1 MFQFISDKIRKDAKR
16 KVLQNLN
23 GEGIISA
30 DGRLAFVLDTT
41 RHLMIVVNENNQ
53 FREYGKHDILE
64 VKIEDEN
71 EKGYKRSLFSTLVW
85 YEIGKM
91 IDSKGGLQKVLS
103 GWVTEKEIVTVKKIF
118 LRLNV
123 KDYQTPYY
131 DFIFYEKGIIA
142 NKKEC
147 YELALRW
154 YSLINVLKHQ

>member
-16 KVLQNLN
+16 KALQNVN

-30 DGRLAFVLDTT
+30 DGRLAFVMDTS
-41 RHLMIVVNENNQ
+41 RKVMVVINESNQ
-53 FREYGKHDILE
+53 FKEYSKHDILE
-64 VKIEDEN
+64 IKIEDEN
-71 EKGYKRSLFSTLVW
+71 EKGYKRNLFSTLVW

-118 LRLNV
+118 LRLIV
-123 KDYQTPYY
+123 KDFHTPYY
-131 DFIFYEKGIIA
+131 DFIVYEKGILA
-142 NKKEC
+142 DKKEC
-147 YELALRW
+147 YELGLRW

>member
-16 KVLQNLN
+16 KALQNVN

-41 RHLMIVVNENNQ
+41 RKKMIVVNESNQ

-71 EKGYKRSLFSTLVW
+71 EKGYKRSLFSTLIW
-85 YEIGKM
+85 YEIGKI

-103 GWVTEKEIVTVKKIF
+103 SWVTEKEIITVEKIF
-118 LRLNV
+118 LRLMV
-123 KDYQTPYY
+123 IDFQTPYY
-131 DFIFYEKGIIA
+131 DFIFYEKGILA
-142 NKKEC
+142 DKKEC

>member
-16 KVLQNLN
+16 KALQNIS

-30 DGRLAFVLDTT
+30 DGRLAFALDTA
-41 RHLMIVVNENNQ
+41 RHKLIVVNENNHILE
-53 FREYGKHDILE
+53 FGKYDILE

-71 EKGYKRSLFSTLVW
+71 EKGYKRSLFSTLLW

-103 GWVTEKEIVTVKKIF
+103 SWVTEKEIVTVRKIF
-118 LRLNV
+118 IRLSV

-131 DFIFYEKGIIA
+131 DFIIYEKGLMA
-142 NKKEC
+142 NKREC
-147 YELALRW
+147 YELGLRW
-154 YSLINVLKHQ
+154 YSLINFIKHQ

>member
-16 KVLQNLN
+16 KALQNVN

-30 DGRLAFVLDTT
+30 DGRLAFVMDTS
-41 RHLMIVVNENNQ
+41 RKVMVVVNERNQ
-53 FREYGKHDILE
+53 FKEYSKHDILE
-64 VKIEDEN
+64 IKIEDEN

-118 LRLNV
+118 LRLVV
-123 KDYQTPYY
+123 KDFKTPYY
-131 DFIFYEKGIIA
+131 DFIFYEKGLIA

>member
-16 KVLQNLN
+16 KALQNVN

-30 DGRLAFVLDTT
+30 DGKLAFVMDTS
-41 RHLMIVVNENNQ
+41 RKVMVVVNENNQ
-53 FREYGKHDILE
+53 FKEYSKHDILE
-64 VKIEDEN
+64 IKIEDEN

-118 LRLNV
+118 LRLVV
-123 KDYQTPYY
+123 KDFQTPYY
-131 DFIFYEKGIIA
+131 DFIFYEKGLIA